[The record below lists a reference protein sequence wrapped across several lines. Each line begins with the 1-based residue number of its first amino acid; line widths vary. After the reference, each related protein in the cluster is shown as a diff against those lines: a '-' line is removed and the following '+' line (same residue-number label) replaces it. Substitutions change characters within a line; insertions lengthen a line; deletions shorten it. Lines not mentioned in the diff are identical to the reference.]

1 MLFTLLNWL
10 YILITCY
17 ICGSFVL
24 TRFTGKDSSFSG
36 YVFGGIALLTA
47 YSEYFSIF
55 GGVGLLANIILV
67 LFCFAAAFA
76 DRKKH
81 RDRLKLLLSAFD
93 GKSRGKAA
101 ALCTLV
107 ISFLI
112 ILVCAYFTAASS
124 FTYDSGTYHAQSIH
138 WIESFGVVKGLAHM
152 QTRLGFNNS
161 YFALCALFS
170 FHFFGRSMHAVSGF
184 LAAFTMVYSICRYA
198 VHIREKM
205 DTGRGNIKIRVS
217 DFLCIAP
224 FAYFIITAFEITSP
238 STDFGV
244 IWMIIWLIIRWT
256 VCIEGDTEPEGGNDK
271 VTVFSLLSVFSIFLV
286 TVKLSVGVLALI
298 TLYPFV
304 CLVREKKYGDIVK
317 YILSGVILVLPFFIR
332 NYLITGWLVYP
343 FPSVDLFN
351 PDWKV
356 PLEGVRHEADEV
368 VVWARYTKDTA
379 LIDQSIREWF
389 PVWWKEQGQA
399 NRFLSLSAFA
409 GCMVLIARI
418 LITLILSVLR
428 RGSRKAEEK
437 VISYVFMGAILLIS
451 FAFFMAAAPS
461 NRFGYA
467 YILTV
472 PLYGAGDLCI
482 NFIPEIFGR
491 KEGTVRLPARVLGVL
506 FSVGFVIL
514 LLSGFA
520 RGIRMYASD
529 DKHMALKTG
538 ISGYIICQRDY
549 PKADCANEEWEGMN
563 IYYPVNE
570 GEQIWYHAFP
580 AILYRG
586 NLDGMERRGSSVR
599 DGFRLKQV
607 EVDLL

>member
-24 TRFTGKDSSFSG
+24 TRFTGKESSFSG
-36 YVFGGIALLTA
+36 YVMGGIAILTA

-55 GGVGLLANIILV
+55 GGVGLTANIILILV
-67 LFCFAAAFA
+67 CLAAAFA
-76 DRKKH
+76 DRERH
-81 RDRLKLLLSAFD
+81 RDRLKSLFSVFD
-93 GKSRGKAA
+93 GKTAGKAKA
-101 ALCTLV
+101 AGTLAV
-107 ISFLI
+107 SGLV

-138 WIESFGVVKGLAHM
+138 WIESYGVVKGLAHM

-170 FHFFGRSMHAVSGF
+170 FHFLGRSMHSVSGF

-198 VHIREKM
+198 GHLKVKE
-205 DTGRGNIKIRVS
+205 DTGRNSFKLRVS

-244 IWMIIWLIIRWT
+244 IWMIIWLVIRWV
-256 VCIEGDTEPEGGNDK
+256 VCIEEDTQPEGCNDR

-298 TLYPFV
+298 TLYP
-304 CLVREKKYGDIVK
+304 LVFLIREKKYGDIVK
-317 YILSGVILVLPFFIR
+317 YILSGLVLVLPFFIR

-389 PVWWKEQGQA
+389 PVWWEEQGQA

-409 GCMVLIARI
+409 GCMAVIVRI
-418 LITLILSVLR
+418 LITLILPVLR
-428 RGSRKAEEK
+428 RRAGKAEEK
-437 VISYVFMGAILLIS
+437 EISYVFMGAVLLIC
-451 FAFFMAAAPS
+451 FAFFMTTAPS

-467 YILTV
+467 YILTL

-482 NFIPEIFGR
+482 NLIPEISGG
-491 KEGTVRLPARVLGVL
+491 KEGRGGRPVKVAGVL
-506 FSVGFVIL
+506 FSVILLIL
-514 LLSGFA
+514 LLSGLV

-529 DKHMALKTG
+529 DKRMALETG
-538 ISGYIICQRDY
+538 ITGYIVSQRDY
-549 PKADCANEEWEGMN
+549 PEAYCDSGEWEGMK

-586 NLDGMERRGSSVR
+586 NLDGMERRGSSIR

>member
-24 TRFTGKDSSFSG
+24 TRFTGRETSFS
-36 YVFGGIALLTA
+36 VCVMGGIALLTA
-47 YSEYFSIF
+47 FSEYYSIF
-55 GGVGLLANIILV
+55 GGVGLTANIILV
-67 LFCFAAAFA
+67 LACLISACA
-76 DRKKH
+76 DRKKY
-81 RDRLKLLLSAFD
+81 RDRLKSIFSVFDSKIAGVGAF
-93 GKSRGKAA
+93 
-101 ALCTLV
+101 V
-107 ISFLI
+107 ISVLI

-138 WIESFGVVKGLAHM
+138 WIESYGVVKGLAHM

-170 FHFFGRSMHAVSGF
+170 FHFLGQSMHTVSGF
-184 LAAFTMVYSICRYA
+184 LAAFTMVYSVCRYA
-198 VHIREKM
+198 GHLSVKK
-205 DTGRGNIKIRVS
+205 DSGNSSFKLRVS
-217 DFLCIAP
+217 DFLRLTP

-244 IWMIIWLIIRWT
+244 IWMIIWLIIRW
-256 VCIEGDTEPEGGNDK
+256 VECIEEDTKTGGSDDK

-298 TLYPFV
+298 TLYP
-304 CLVREKKYGDIVK
+304 LVFLIREKKYGDIAK
-317 YILSGVILVLPFFIR
+317 YILSGLVLVLPFFIR

-399 NRFLSLSAFA
+399 NRFLSRSAFI
-409 GCMVLIARI
+409 GCAAIIARI
-418 LITLILSVLR
+418 LITLIISVFR
-428 RGSRKAEEK
+428 RGSGKVEEK
-437 VISYVFMGAILLIS
+437 EISYVFMGAVLLIS
-451 FAFFMAAAPS
+451 FAFFMITAPS

-482 NFIPEIFGR
+482 NLIPEIFGR
-491 KEGTVRLPARVLGVL
+491 KEGIVRLPVKILGV
-506 FSVGFVIL
+506 SVSVVLIIL
-514 LLSGFA
+514 LLSGFI
-520 RGIRMYASD
+520 RGVRMYAGD
-529 DKHMALKTG
+529 DKHMALQTG
-538 ISGYIICQRDY
+538 LSGFIISQRDY
-549 PKADCANEEWEGMN
+549 PRAYSASEEWDGMN
-563 IYYPVNE
+563 VYYPVNE

-586 NLDGMERRGSSVR
+586 NLDGIERRGSSVR

>member
-1 MLFTLLNWL
+1 
-10 YILITCY
+10 
-17 ICGSFVL
+17 
-24 TRFTGKDSSFSG
+24 
-36 YVFGGIALLTA
+36 
-47 YSEYFSIF
+47 
-55 GGVGLLANIILV
+55 
-67 LFCFAAAFA
+67 
-76 DRKKH
+76 
-81 RDRLKLLLSAFD
+81 
-93 GKSRGKAA
+93 
-101 ALCTLV
+101 
-107 ISFLI
+107 
-112 ILVCAYFTAASS
+112 
-124 FTYDSGTYHAQSIH
+124 
-138 WIESFGVVKGLAHM
+138 
-152 QTRLGFNNS
+152 
-161 YFALCALFS
+161 
-170 FHFFGRSMHAVSGF
+170 MHSVSGF
-184 LAAFTMVYSICRYA
+184 LAAFTLVYSVCRYA
-198 VHIREKM
+198 GHLNGKK
-205 DTGRGNIKIRVS
+205 DTEGGGFKVRVS

-244 IWMIIWLIIRWT
+244 IWMIIWLVIRWV
-256 VCIEGDTEPEGGNDK
+256 VCIEEDTQPEGCNDR

-298 TLYPFV
+298 TLYP
-304 CLVREKKYGDIVK
+304 LVPLIREKKYGDIAK
-317 YILSGVILVLPFFIR
+317 YILSGMVLVLPFFIR

-389 PVWWKEQGQA
+389 PVWWEEQGQA
-399 NRFLSLSAFA
+399 NRFLSLSAFI
-409 GCMVLIARI
+409 GCMAVIARI
-418 LITLILSVLR
+418 LMTLLLPALFR
-428 RGSRKAEEK
+428 RWGKTEEK
-437 VISYVFMGAILLIS
+437 ETSFVFMGAILLIC
-451 FAFFMAAAPS
+451 FAFFMLTAPS

-482 NFIPEIFGR
+482 NLIPKISGR
-491 KEGTVRLPARVLGVL
+491 REGKGKVPAKALGILVSAVLL
-506 FSVGFVIL
+506 IL

-520 RGIRMYASD
+520 RGVRMYAAD
-529 DKHMALKTG
+529 DKRMVLETG
-538 ISGYIICQRDY
+538 ISDYLIGQRDY
-549 PKADCANEEWEGMN
+549 PKAYCDSEEWEGMN

-586 NLDGMERRGSSVR
+586 NLDGMERRGDSIR

-607 EVDLL
+607 KVDLL